1 QEFSPADVTLLRKGV
16 ARGNERAKALAEK
29 MSPWKSR
36 RGKVALG
43 YRSRV
48 DDSVQPYGLIVP
60 KNYDAAKPIRLDVV
74 LHGSTRPVGLSEL
87 RFMNRFDQGD
97 AGGMPPDQP
106 YIELHPLGRV
116 ENCYRWAGETDVF
129 EAIEAVC
136 RQYNIDRQRIV
147 LRGMSMGA
155 SGTWH
160 LGL

>member
-16 ARGNERAKALAEK
+16 ARGNDRAKALAEN

-48 DDSVQPYGLIVP
+48 DGSVQPYGLIVP
-60 KNYDAAKPIRLDVV
+60 KNYDPAKRMRLDVV
-74 LHGSTRPVGLSEL
+74 LHGSTRPVGMSEA
-87 RFMNRFDQGD
+87 RFIARFDEGD
-97 AGGMPPDQP
+97 GTNASAPEAP

-129 EAIEAVC
+129 EAIWDVC
-136 RQYNIDRQRIV
+136 QRYNIDKDRIV
-147 LRGMSMGA
+147 LRG
-155 SGTWH
+155 
-160 LGL
+160 